1 MVWGCRERP
10 SYNYAA
16 GGGFFDSQ
24 ADTQIKH
31 SLASD
36 KNAYPEFPDT
46 STARR
51 SVYSQSLHVII
62 SSFKNILVS
71 ITALNLKCCQKKK
84 SLCLLFFC
92 VGSKWKAQRGTAD
105 GQQQSTTGI
114 QFQIGPWKI
123 KYLWL
128 SIRPALLRQGF
139 QNSFSWE
146 ADQ

>member
-51 SVYSQSLHVII
+51 SVYSQSLHAII

-71 ITALNLKCCQKKK
+71 ITALNLKCCQKKN
-84 SLCLLFFC
+84 LFVFYFF
-92 VGSKWKAQRGTAD
+92 VSVQSEKHREAQLMD
-105 GQQQSTTGI
+105 N
-114 QFQIGPWKI
+114 
-123 KYLWL
+123 
-128 SIRPALLRQGF
+128 
-139 QNSFSWE
+139 NSPQLEYSFKL
-146 ADQ
+146 DLGK